1 MRPWRSRE
9 GAAPAATGAG
19 AHRLRL
25 TDPSFDH
32 LARDP
37 FGSRMAIDEDRGRT
51 DLTRRILRLVTLV
64 VLFLLAVLT
73 GMLVPPSWV
82 VSH

>member
-1 MRPWRSRE
+1 
-9 GAAPAATGAG
+9 
-19 AHRLRL
+19 
-25 TDPSFDH
+25 
-32 LARDP
+32 
-37 FGSRMAIDEDRGRT
+37 MAIDEDRGRT